1 MTFVGRSLPRL
12 EDGALLAGTGC
23 FAADVSFA
31 QQIHMRVVRS
41 PYAHAKILSIA
52 TGAASAATGVV
63 AVWSAD
69 DVSDI
74 PPIDFRVG
82 RIEQLEPYRQP
93 ILAKDRVR
101 YVGEPVAVV
110 FATDPYLAED
120 AAELVALKVEELP
133 VLVDADAEP
142 HAFDVS
148 QTTAIASVRKE
159 YGDVDAAFAMAHAVV
174 ALDLSIGR
182 HSGVPLET
190 RGAVA
195 HFDAALDILTLYG
208 AAKVPHANRNAL
220 ARMLGREPTSIHLR
234 ESHVGGGFGVRG
246 ELYPEDVL
254 ACLGAMRL
262 GRPIKWIEDR
272 REHLIAANHSRQQ
285 RFRVRAAVDKMGY
298 LLAIDGEFWHDQGA
312 YVRTHGATVPD
323 LCASMLP
330 GPYRVNAYRM
340 IGHVCLT
347 NKTPCGTYRAPG
359 RFESTFVRE
368 RLMDAIGA
376 RLAIDPTEIRKRN
389 FIARSDMPFSRG
401 INTLGA
407 PLIYDSGNYAGLL
420 DRALQVLDWEA
431 LNNDLRRR
439 RASGEAVGVGLAM
452 FVEESGSVARDTV
465 RATVETSG
473 AIEIVT
479 GAASVGQGVETVIAQ
494 ICADTLGVDYR
505 QVRVVH
511 GQTNRIASGLG
522 AFGSRVTVMTGEA
535 TRLAASKLREKIIS
549 ASATLLQSTPD
560 DLDIANSE
568 VVSRTGSRA
577 SVTLAE
583 VARAVLSPSKLRAL
597 GETALSAHAW
607 FDARHMTYPYGVH
620 IAVVSVDRETG
631 TITPERYLVAYDIGK
646 AVNPMLVEGQLVGG
660 VVQGL
665 GGALLEEFLYD
676 SRGEPLCV
684 SFDNYLLPTTR
695 EVPPIDVLITEDAP
709 SPTNLLGL
717 KGAGEGGVN
726 AVGAAIAAAIDDA
739 LGMPGSVTQLP
750 VTPQRLRMI
759 LKRQASVCAD

>member
-1 MTFVGRSLPRL
+1 
-12 EDGALLAGTGC
+12 
-23 FAADVSFA
+23 
-31 QQIHMRVVRS
+31 
-41 PYAHAKILSIA
+41 
-52 TGAASAATGVV
+52 
-63 AVWSAD
+63 
-69 DVSDI
+69 
-74 PPIDFRVG
+74 
-82 RIEQLEPYRQP
+82 
-93 ILAKDRVR
+93 
-101 YVGEPVAVV
+101 
-110 FATDPYLAED
+110 
-120 AAELVALKVEELP
+120 
-133 VLVDADAEP
+133 
-142 HAFDVS
+142 
-148 QTTAIASVRKE
+148 
-159 YGDVDAAFAMAHAVV
+159 
-174 ALDLSIGR
+174 
-182 HSGVPLET
+182 
-190 RGAVA
+190 
-195 HFDAALDILTLYG
+195 
-208 AAKVPHANRNAL
+208 
-220 ARMLGREPTSIHLR
+220 
-234 ESHVGGGFGVRG
+234 
-246 ELYPEDVL
+246 
-254 ACLGAMRL
+254 
-262 GRPIKWIEDR
+262 
-272 REHLIAANHSRQQ
+272 
-285 RFRVRAAVDKMGY
+285 
-298 LLAIDGEFWHDQGA
+298 
-312 YVRTHGATVPD
+312 
-323 LCASMLP
+323 
-330 GPYRVNAYRM
+330 
-340 IGHVCLT
+340 
-347 NKTPCGTYRAPG
+347 
-359 RFESTFVRE
+359 
-368 RLMDAIGA
+368 
-376 RLAIDPTEIRKRN
+376 
-389 FIARSDMPFSRG
+389 MPFSRG

-560 DLDIANSE
+560 DLDLANSE

>member
-1 MTFVGRSLPRL
+1 
-12 EDGALLAGTGC
+12 
-23 FAADVSFA
+23 
-31 QQIHMRVVRS
+31 
-41 PYAHAKILSIA
+41 
-52 TGAASAATGVV
+52 
-63 AVWSAD
+63 
-69 DVSDI
+69 
-74 PPIDFRVG
+74 
-82 RIEQLEPYRQP
+82 
-93 ILAKDRVR
+93 
-101 YVGEPVAVV
+101 
-110 FATDPYLAED
+110 
-120 AAELVALKVEELP
+120 
-133 VLVDADAEP
+133 
-142 HAFDVS
+142 
-148 QTTAIASVRKE
+148 
-159 YGDVDAAFAMAHAVV
+159 
-174 ALDLSIGR
+174 
-182 HSGVPLET
+182 
-190 RGAVA
+190 
-195 HFDAALDILTLYG
+195 
-208 AAKVPHANRNAL
+208 
-220 ARMLGREPTSIHLR
+220 
-234 ESHVGGGFGVRG
+234 
-246 ELYPEDVL
+246 
-254 ACLGAMRL
+254 
-262 GRPIKWIEDR
+262 
-272 REHLIAANHSRQQ
+272 
-285 RFRVRAAVDKMGY
+285 
-298 LLAIDGEFWHDQGA
+298 
-312 YVRTHGATVPD
+312 
-323 LCASMLP
+323 
-330 GPYRVNAYRM
+330 
-340 IGHVCLT
+340 
-347 NKTPCGTYRAPG
+347 
-359 RFESTFVRE
+359 VRE
-368 RLMDAIGA
+368 RLMDAIAA
-376 RLAIDPTEIRKRN
+376 RLAIGPTEIRKRN

-407 PLIYDSGNYAGLL
+407 PLIYDSGIYAGLL
-420 DRALQVLDWEA
+420 DRALQAADWEA

-549 ASATLLQSTPD
+549 ASATLLQSAPD
-560 DLDIANSE
+560 DLDIVNSE

-597 GETALSAHAW
+597 EETALSAHAW